1 MTEVL
6 AFRYLE
12 AVESSVDKLE
22 AYPMV
27 TEMISLCITSK
38 TMEEVSQNIAS
49 VTSSEG
55 ISVITLQH

>member
-12 AVESSVDKLE
+12 AVESSVYKLE

-27 TEMISLCITSK
+27 TEMISLRITSK
-38 TMEEVSQNIAS
+38 AMEEVSQKMAS
-49 VTSSEG
+49 VTGSEG
-55 ISVITLQH
+55 TSVIALQH